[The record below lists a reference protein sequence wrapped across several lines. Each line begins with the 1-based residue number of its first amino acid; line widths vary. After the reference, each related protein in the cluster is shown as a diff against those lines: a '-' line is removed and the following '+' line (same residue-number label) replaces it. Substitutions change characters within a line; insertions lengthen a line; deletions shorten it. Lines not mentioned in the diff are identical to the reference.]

1 MKRNLLAAAMLC
13 GLAALGAWAANEIQV
28 TTILKVANGSFS
40 LQRTVQN
47 YMVTQAGT
55 AADMGI
61 QSISTNSTVLTI
73 RNVATPR
80 YVFLRNLSTSNIT
93 VTVTLRLRKDDVAL
107 FPADATN
114 ITATATVQN
123 SNLEY
128 WVNAE

>member
-1 MKRNLLAAAMLC
+1 
-13 GLAALGAWAANEIQV
+13 
-28 TTILKVANGSFS
+28 
-40 LQRTVQN
+40 
-47 YMVTQAGT
+47 MVTQAGT

-61 QSISTNSTVLTI
+61 QSISTNSTVLNI